1 MSDESLLPHILDLA
15 TLDADRMPQD
25 ARTMAR
31 LSLFDWMVVSLAG
44 ADQPLSDII
53 RNFVAA
59 EGGVEIAAVTGGS
72 MRLPARAAAL
82 ANGTISHALDYDDT
96 HFAYIGHPSVA
107 IFPAALAAA
116 EEMKGSADDV
126 IDAFLLGAEATCR
139 IGMVLGR
146 DHYDAGFHQTA
157 TSGAFGATIA
167 AARLYRLDRS
177 AIRTALGLV
186 SSRASGLKSQF
197 GTMGKPFNAGAAAAN
212 GIEAASLARLGFTA
226 SHDAF
231 AGPQSFL
238 NAHHAIH
245 DGSKQIADWSFENFL
260 FSSVSHKLHAC
271 CHGTHAMI
279 EALLLL
285 CANSRFL
292 ADDLREIRVE
302 IAPRWQNVCDIK
314 APSTGL
320 EIKFSYAFLAAM
332 VLRGIDLAAYE
343 SYLDRH
349 CNDADLVALAD
360 KVTVVGND
368 KIADSA
374 ARVTIYSRDDNTHS
388 QDFDLLTPI
397 DPAHLSTRLQA
408 KATAIIGGAA
418 AGDLW
423 SLIDDLEN
431 VSASDLANQLQIN
444 HKQGQK

>member
-25 ARTMAR
+25 ARKMAR

-44 ADQPLSDII
+44 ADQPSSDII

-167 AARLYRLDRS
+167 AARLYRLNRS
-177 AIRTALGLV
+177 AIKTALGLV

-212 GIEAASLARLGFTA
+212 GIEAASLARLGLTA

-245 DGSKQIADWSFENFL
+245 DGSKQIADWSLDNFL

-285 CANSRFL
+285 CANSAFL
-292 ADDLREIRVE
+292 ADDLSEVRVE

-343 SYLDRH
+343 SYLDSH

-408 KATAIIGGAA
+408 KATAIIGSAA

-431 VSASDLANQLQIN
+431 VSASDLANQLQMN
-444 HKQGQK
+444 YKKGQK

>member
-285 CANSRFL
+285 CANSTFL

-374 ARVTIYSRDDNTHS
+374 ARVTIYSTDDDTRS

-408 KATAIIGGAA
+408 KATALIGGAA

>member
-15 TLDADRMPQD
+15 TLDVDRMPQD
-25 ARTMAR
+25 ARKMAQ

-44 ADQPLSDII
+44 ADQPLADII
-53 RNFVAA
+53 RNFVAT

-116 EEMKGSADDV
+116 EEMRGSADDV
-126 IDAFLLGAEATCR
+126 INAFLLGAEATCR

-177 AIRTALGLV
+177 AIKTALGLV

-238 NAHHAIH
+238 NAHHAAH
-245 DGSKQIADWSFENFL
+245 DGGKQISGWSFDNFL

-285 CANSRFL
+285 RANSTFL
-292 ADDLREIRVE
+292 ADDLKEVRVE

-320 EIKFSYAFLAAM
+320 EIKFSYVFLAAM

-343 SYLDRH
+343 SYLDSH
-349 CNDADLVALAD
+349 CDDADLVALAR

-374 ARVTIYSRDDNTHS
+374 ARVTIYSRNDDTQS

-397 DPAHLSTRLQA
+397 DPVHLSKRLQA
-408 KATAIIGGAA
+408 KATALIGGVATA
-418 AGDLW
+418 DLW
-423 SLIDDLEN
+423 SLVDNLED
-431 VSASDLANQLQIN
+431 VSASDLANQLQMN
-444 HKQGQK
+444 HNQGQK

>member
-15 TLDADRMPQD
+15 TLDVDKMPQD
-25 ARTMAR
+25 ARKMAK

-44 ADQPLSDII
+44 ADQPLADII
-53 RNFVAA
+53 RNFVAT

-116 EEMKGSADDV
+116 EEMRGSADDV
-126 IDAFLLGAEATCR
+126 INAFLLGAEATCR

-212 GIEAASLARLGFTA
+212 GIEAASLARLGLTA

-238 NAHHAIH
+238 NAHHAAH
-245 DGSKQIADWSFENFL
+245 NGGKQISGWSFDNFL

-285 CANSRFL
+285 RANSTFL
-292 ADDLREIRVE
+292 ADDLKEVRVE

-320 EIKFSYAFLAAM
+320 EIKFSYVFLAAM

-343 SYLDRH
+343 SYLDSH
-349 CNDADLVALAD
+349 CDDADLVALAR

-374 ARVTIYSRDDNTHS
+374 ARVTIYSRNDDTQS

-397 DPAHLSTRLQA
+397 DPVHLSKRLQA
-408 KATAIIGGAA
+408 KATALIGGVAA
-418 AGDLW
+418 ADLW
-423 SLIDDLEN
+423 SLVDNLED
-431 VSASDLANQLQIN
+431 VSASDLANQLQMN

>member
-126 IDAFLLGAEATCR
+126 IDAFLLGAEAACR

-167 AARLYRLDRS
+167 AARFYRLDRS

-212 GIEAASLARLGFTA
+212 GIEAASLARLGLTA

-285 CANSRFL
+285 CANSTFL

-397 DPAHLSTRLQA
+397 DPAHLSMRLQA

-418 AGDLW
+418 AGNLW

>member
-15 TLDADRMPQD
+15 TLDVDRMPQD
-25 ARTMAR
+25 ARKMAQ

-44 ADQPLSDII
+44 ADQPLADII
-53 RNFVAA
+53 RNFVAT

-116 EEMKGSADDV
+116 EEMRGSADDV
-126 IDAFLLGAEATCR
+126 VNAFLLGAEATCR

-238 NAHHAIH
+238 NAHHAAH
-245 DGSKQIADWSFENFL
+245 NGGKQISGWSFDNFL

-285 CANSRFL
+285 RANSTFL
-292 ADDLREIRVE
+292 ADDLKEVRVE

-320 EIKFSYAFLAAM
+320 EIKFSYVFLAAM

-343 SYLDRH
+343 SYLDSH
-349 CNDADLVALAD
+349 CDDADLVALAR

-374 ARVTIYSRDDNTHS
+374 ARVTIYSRNDDTQS

-397 DPAHLSTRLQA
+397 DPVHLSKRLQA
-408 KATAIIGGAA
+408 KATALIGGVAA
-418 AGDLW
+418 ADLW
-423 SLIDDLEN
+423 SLVDNLED
-431 VSASDLANQLQIN
+431 VSASDLANQLQMN
-444 HKQGQK
+444 RKQGQK

>member
-1 MSDESLLPHILDLA
+1 
-15 TLDADRMPQD
+15 
-25 ARTMAR
+25 
-31 LSLFDWMVVSLAG
+31 
-44 ADQPLSDII
+44 
-53 RNFVAA
+53 
-59 EGGVEIAAVTGGS
+59 
-72 MRLPARAAAL
+72 
-82 ANGTISHALDYDDT
+82 
-96 HFAYIGHPSVA
+96 
-107 IFPAALAAA
+107 
-116 EEMKGSADDV
+116 
-126 IDAFLLGAEATCR
+126 
-139 IGMVLGR
+139 MVLGR

-238 NAHHAIH
+238 NAHHAVH
-245 DGSKQIADWSFENFL
+245 DGSKQIADWSFDNFL

-285 CANSRFL
+285 RANSTFL
-292 ADDLREIRVE
+292 ADDLTEVRVE

-320 EIKFSYAFLAAM
+320 EIKFSYVFLAAM

-343 SYLDRH
+343 SYLDSH
-349 CNDADLVALAD
+349 CDDADLVALA
-360 KVTVVGND
+360 
-368 KIADSA
+368 
-374 ARVTIYSRDDNTHS
+374 R
-388 QDFDLLTPI
+388 
-397 DPAHLSTRLQA
+397 
-408 KATAIIGGAA
+408 
-418 AGDLW
+418 
-423 SLIDDLEN
+423 
-431 VSASDLANQLQIN
+431 
-444 HKQGQK
+444 

>member
-25 ARTMAR
+25 ARKMAQ

-44 ADQPLSDII
+44 ADQPLADII

-116 EEMKGSADDV
+116 EEMRGSADDV
-126 IDAFLLGAEATCR
+126 INAFLLGAEATCR

-238 NAHHAIH
+238 NAHHAAH
-245 DGSKQIADWSFENFL
+245 DGGKQISGWSFDNFL

-285 CANSRFL
+285 RANSTFL
-292 ADDLREIRVE
+292 ADDLKEVRVE

-320 EIKFSYAFLAAM
+320 EIKFSYVFLAAM

-343 SYLDRH
+343 SYLDSH
-349 CNDADLVALAD
+349 CDDADLVALAR

-374 ARVTIYSRDDNTHS
+374 ARVTIYSRNDDTQS

-397 DPAHLSTRLQA
+397 DPVHLSKRLQA
-408 KATAIIGGAA
+408 KATALIGGVAA
-418 AGDLW
+418 ADLW
-423 SLIDDLEN
+423 SLVDNLED
-431 VSASDLANQLQIN
+431 VSASDLANQLQMN
-444 HKQGQK
+444 RKQGQK

>member
-1 MSDESLLPHILDLA
+1 MSDESLLLHILDLA
-15 TLDADRMPQD
+15 TLDAERMPQD
-25 ARTMAR
+25 ARKMAR

-44 ADQPLSDII
+44 ADQPLADII
-53 RNFVAA
+53 RNFVAM

-126 IDAFLLGAEATCR
+126 INAFLLGAEATCR

-157 TSGAFGATIA
+157 TSGAFGATVA

-212 GIEAASLARLGFTA
+212 GIEAASLARLGLTA

-285 CANSRFL
+285 CANSTFL

-397 DPAHLSTRLQA
+397 DPAHLSMRLQA

-418 AGDLW
+418 AGNLW

>member
-1 MSDESLLPHILDLA
+1 
-15 TLDADRMPQD
+15 
-25 ARTMAR
+25 
-31 LSLFDWMVVSLAG
+31 MVVSLAG
-44 ADQPLSDII
+44 ADQPLADII
-53 RNFVAA
+53 RNFVAK

-126 IDAFLLGAEATCR
+126 INAFLLGAEATCR

-245 DGSKQIADWSFENFL
+245 DGSKQIANWSFENFL

-285 CANSRFL
+285 RANSTFL

-302 IAPRWQNVCDIK
+302 IAPRWQNVCDMK

-320 EIKFSYAFLAAM
+320 EIKFSYVFLAAM

-343 SYLDRH
+343 SYLDSH

-374 ARVTIYSRDDNTHS
+374 ARVTIYCRDDDTRS

-408 KATAIIGGAA
+408 KATALIGGAA

-431 VSASDLANQLQIN
+431 VSASDLANQLQMN

>member
-15 TLDADRMPQD
+15 TLETDRMPQD
-25 ARTMAR
+25 ARKMAQ

-44 ADQPLSDII
+44 ADQPLADII
-53 RNFVAA
+53 RNFVAT

-116 EEMKGSADDV
+116 EEMRGSADDV
-126 IDAFLLGAEATCR
+126 INAFLLGAEATCR

-238 NAHHAIH
+238 NAHHAAH
-245 DGSKQIADWSFENFL
+245 DGGKQISGWSFDNFL

-271 CHGTHAMI
+271 CHGAHAMI

-285 CANSRFL
+285 RANSTFL
-292 ADDLREIRVE
+292 ADDLKEVRVE

-320 EIKFSYAFLAAM
+320 EIKFSYVFLAAM

-343 SYLDRH
+343 SYLDSH
-349 CNDADLVALAD
+349 CDDENLVALAG

-374 ARVTIYSRDDNTHS
+374 ARVTIYSRNNDTQS

-397 DPAHLSTRLQA
+397 DPVHLSKRLRA
-408 KATAIIGGAA
+408 KATALIGGVAA
-418 AGDLW
+418 ADLW
-423 SLIDDLEN
+423 SLVDNLED
-431 VSASDLANQLQIN
+431 VSASDLANQLQMN

>member
-1 MSDESLLPHILDLA
+1 MSDAALLPHMLELA
-15 TLDADRMPQD
+15 AIGPDRLPQD
-25 ARTMAR
+25 ARKMAE
-31 LSLFDWMVVSLAG
+31 LSLFDWMAVSLAG
-44 ADQPLSDII
+44 ADQPLAHII
-53 RNFVAA
+53 RDFVAA
-59 EGGVEIAAVTGGS
+59 EGGVAKATVTGS
-72 MRLPARAAAL
+72 KLRLPARAAAL

-285 CANSRFL
+285 SANSTFL

-320 EIKFSYAFLAAM
+320 EIKFSYVFLAAM

-343 SYLDRH
+343 SYLDSH

-374 ARVTIYSRDDNTHS
+374 ARVTIYCRDDDTRS

-408 KATAIIGGAA
+408 KATALIGGAA
-418 AGDLW
+418 ASDLW

-431 VSASDLANQLQIN
+431 VSASDLANQLQMN

>member
-1 MSDESLLPHILDLA
+1 
-15 TLDADRMPQD
+15 
-25 ARTMAR
+25 MA
-31 LSLFDWMVVSLAG
+31 
-44 ADQPLSDII
+44 DII
-53 RNFVAA
+53 RNFVAT

-72 MRLPARAAAL
+72 IRLPARAAAL

-126 IDAFLLGAEATCR
+126 VNAFLLGAEATCR

-238 NAHHAIH
+238 NAHHAVH
-245 DGSKQIADWSFENFL
+245 DGSKQIADWSFDNFL

-271 CHGTHAMI
+271 CHGAHAMI

-285 CANSRFL
+285 RANSLFL
-292 ADDLREIRVE
+292 ADDFKEVRVE

-320 EIKFSYAFLAAM
+320 EIKFSYVFLAAM

-343 SYLDRH
+343 SYLDSH
-349 CNDADLVALAD
+349 CNDADLVALAR

-374 ARVTIYSRDDNTHS
+374 ARVTIYSRNDDTQS
-388 QDFDLLTPI
+388 QNFDLLTPI
-397 DPAHLSTRLQA
+397 DPVHLSKRLQA
-408 KATAIIGGAA
+408 KATALIGGVAA
-418 AGDLW
+418 ADLW
-423 SLIDDLEN
+423 SLVDNLED
-431 VSASDLANQLQIN
+431 VSASDLANQLQMN

>member
-15 TLDADRMPQD
+15 TLDVDRMPQD
-25 ARTMAR
+25 ARKMAQ

-44 ADQPLSDII
+44 ADQPLADII
-53 RNFVAA
+53 RNFVVT

-116 EEMKGSADDV
+116 EEMRGSADDV
-126 IDAFLLGAEATCR
+126 INAFLLGAEATCR

-238 NAHHAIH
+238 NAHHAAH
-245 DGSKQIADWSFENFL
+245 DGGKQISGWSFDNFL

-271 CHGTHAMI
+271 CHGAHAMI

-285 CANSRFL
+285 RANSTFL
-292 ADDLREIRVE
+292 ADDLKEVRVE

-320 EIKFSYAFLAAM
+320 EIKFSYVFLAAM

-343 SYLDRH
+343 SYLDSH
-349 CNDADLVALAD
+349 CDDENLVALAG

-374 ARVTIYSRDDNTHS
+374 ARVTIYSRNNDTQS

-397 DPAHLSTRLQA
+397 DPVHLSKRLRT
-408 KATAIIGGAA
+408 KATALIGGVAA
-418 AGDLW
+418 ADLW
-423 SLIDDLEN
+423 SLVDNLED
-431 VSASDLANQLQIN
+431 VSASDLANQLQLN

>member
-15 TLDADRMPQD
+15 TLDADRMPKD
-25 ARTMAR
+25 ARKMAQ

-44 ADQPLSDII
+44 ADQPLADII
-53 RNFVAA
+53 RKFVAT

-116 EEMKGSADDV
+116 EEMRGSADDV
-126 IDAFLLGAEATCR
+126 INAFLLGAEATCR

-238 NAHHAIH
+238 NAHHAAH
-245 DGSKQIADWSFENFL
+245 DGGKQISGWSFDNFL

-271 CHGTHAMI
+271 CHGAHAMI

-285 CANSRFL
+285 RANSTFL
-292 ADDLREIRVE
+292 ADDLKEVRVE

-320 EIKFSYAFLAAM
+320 EIKFSYVFLAAM

-343 SYLDRH
+343 SYLDSH
-349 CNDADLVALAD
+349 CDDENLVALAG

-374 ARVTIYSRDDNTHS
+374 ARVTIYSRNNDTQS

-397 DPAHLSTRLQA
+397 DPVHLSKRLRA
-408 KATAIIGGAA
+408 KATALIGGVAA
-418 AGDLW
+418 ADLW
-423 SLIDDLEN
+423 SLVDNLDD
-431 VSASDLANQLQIN
+431 VSASDLANQLQLN

>member
-15 TLDADRMPQD
+15 TLDVDRMPQD
-25 ARTMAR
+25 ARKMAQ

-44 ADQPLSDII
+44 ADQPLADII
-53 RNFVAA
+53 RNFVAT

-116 EEMKGSADDV
+116 EEMRGSADDV
-126 IDAFLLGAEATCR
+126 INAFLLGAEATCR

-238 NAHHAIH
+238 NAHHAAH
-245 DGSKQIADWSFENFL
+245 DGGKQISGWSFDNFL

-271 CHGTHAMI
+271 CHGAHAMI

-285 CANSRFL
+285 RANSTFL
-292 ADDLREIRVE
+292 ADDLKEVRVE

-320 EIKFSYAFLAAM
+320 EIKFSYVFLAAM

-343 SYLDRH
+343 SYLDSH
-349 CNDADLVALAD
+349 CDDENLVALAG

-374 ARVTIYSRDDNTHS
+374 ARVTIYSRNNDTQS

-397 DPAHLSTRLQA
+397 DPVHLSKRLRA
-408 KATAIIGGAA
+408 KATALIGGVTAA
-418 AGDLW
+418 DLW
-423 SLIDDLEN
+423 SLVDNLED
-431 VSASDLANQLQIN
+431 VSASDLANQLQLN

>member
-285 CANSRFL
+285 CANSTFL

-343 SYLDRH
+343 SYHDSH

-397 DPAHLSTRLQA
+397 DPAHLSMRLQA

-418 AGDLW
+418 AGNLW

-431 VSASDLANQLQIN
+431 VSASDLANQLQMN

>member
-212 GIEAASLARLGFTA
+212 GIEAASLARLGLTA

-285 CANSRFL
+285 CANSTFL

-397 DPAHLSTRLQA
+397 DPAHLSMRLQA

-418 AGDLW
+418 AGNLW

>member
-15 TLDADRMPQD
+15 TLETDRMPQD
-25 ARTMAR
+25 ARKMAQ

-44 ADQPLSDII
+44 ADQPLADII
-53 RNFVAA
+53 RKFVAT

-116 EEMKGSADDV
+116 EEMRGSADDV
-126 IDAFLLGAEATCR
+126 INAFLLGAEATCR

-238 NAHHAIH
+238 NAHHAAH
-245 DGSKQIADWSFENFL
+245 DGGKQISGWSFDNFL

-271 CHGTHAMI
+271 CHGAHAMI

-285 CANSRFL
+285 RANSTFL
-292 ADDLREIRVE
+292 ADDLKEVRVE

-320 EIKFSYAFLAAM
+320 EIKFSYVFLAAM

-343 SYLDRH
+343 SYLDSH
-349 CNDADLVALAD
+349 CDDENLVALAG

-374 ARVTIYSRDDNTHS
+374 ARVTIYSRNNDTQS

-397 DPAHLSTRLQA
+397 DPVHLSKRLQA
-408 KATAIIGGAA
+408 KATALIGGVAA
-418 AGDLW
+418 ADLW
-423 SLIDDLEN
+423 SLVDNLED
-431 VSASDLANQLQIN
+431 VSASDLANQLQMN

>member
-25 ARTMAR
+25 ARKMAQ

-44 ADQPLSDII
+44 ADQPLADII
-53 RNFVAA
+53 RNFVAT

-116 EEMKGSADDV
+116 EEMRGSADDV
-126 IDAFLLGAEATCR
+126 INAFLLGAEATCR

-177 AIRTALGLV
+177 AIRTALGLA

-238 NAHHAIH
+238 NAHHAAH
-245 DGSKQIADWSFENFL
+245 DGGKQISGWSFDNFL
-260 FSSVSHKLHAC
+260 FSSVSHKLHAS
-271 CHGTHAMI
+271 CHGAHAMI

-285 CANSRFL
+285 RANSTFL
-292 ADDLREIRVE
+292 ADDLKEVRVE

-320 EIKFSYAFLAAM
+320 EIKFSYVFLAAM

-343 SYLDRH
+343 SYLDSY
-349 CNDADLVALAD
+349 CNDADLVALAR

-374 ARVTIYSRDDNTHS
+374 ARVTIYSRNDDTQS

-397 DPAHLSTRLQA
+397 DPVHLSKRLQA
-408 KATAIIGGAA
+408 KATALIGGVAA
-418 AGDLW
+418 ADLW
-423 SLIDDLEN
+423 SLVDNLED
-431 VSASDLANQLQIN
+431 VSASDLANQLQMN

>member
-1 MSDESLLPHILDLA
+1 MSDKSLLPHILDLA
-15 TLDADRMPQD
+15 TLDSDRMPHD
-25 ARTMAR
+25 ARKMAQ

-44 ADQPLSDII
+44 ADQPLADII
-53 RNFVAA
+53 RNFVAT
-59 EGGVEIAAVTGGS
+59 EGGVEIAAVTGSS

-116 EEMKGSADDV
+116 EEMRGSADDV
-126 IDAFLLGAEATCR
+126 INAFLLGAEATCR
-139 IGMVLGR
+139 IGIVLGR

-238 NAHHAIH
+238 NAHHAAH
-245 DGSKQIADWSFENFL
+245 DGGKQISGWSLDNFL
-260 FSSVSHKLHAC
+260 FSSVSYKLHAC

-285 CANSRFL
+285 RANSTFL
-292 ADDLREIRVE
+292 ADDLKELRVE

-320 EIKFSYAFLAAM
+320 EIKFSYVFLAAM
-332 VLRGIDLAAYE
+332 VLRGLDLAAYE
-343 SYLDRH
+343 SYLDSH
-349 CNDADLVALAD
+349 CDDADLVALAR

-368 KIADSA
+368 KFADSA
-374 ARVTIYSRDDNTHS
+374 ARVTLYSRNDDTQS

-397 DPAHLSTRLQA
+397 DPLHLSKRLQA
-408 KATAIIGGAA
+408 KAIALIGGVAA
-418 AGDLW
+418 ADLW
-423 SLIDDLEN
+423 SLVDNLED

>member
-72 MRLPARAAAL
+72 IRLPARAAAL

-212 GIEAASLARLGFTA
+212 GIEAASLARLGLTA

-285 CANSRFL
+285 CANSTFL

-332 VLRGIDLAAYE
+332 VLRDIDLAAYE
-343 SYLDRH
+343 SYLDSH

-418 AGDLW
+418 AGNLW

>member
-167 AARLYRLDRS
+167 AARFYRLDRS

-212 GIEAASLARLGFTA
+212 GIEAASLARLGLTA

-285 CANSRFL
+285 RANSTFL

-320 EIKFSYAFLAAM
+320 EIKFSYAFIAAM

-343 SYLDRH
+343 SYLDSH

-431 VSASDLANQLQIN
+431 VSASDLANQLQMN

>member
-1 MSDESLLPHILDLA
+1 
-15 TLDADRMPQD
+15 
-25 ARTMAR
+25 MA
-31 LSLFDWMVVSLAG
+31 
-44 ADQPLSDII
+44 DII
-53 RNFVAA
+53 RNFVAT

-72 MRLPARAAAL
+72 IRLPARAAAL

-126 IDAFLLGAEATCR
+126 VNAFLLGAEATCR

-238 NAHHAIH
+238 NAHHAVH
-245 DGSKQIADWSFENFL
+245 DGSKQIADWSFDNFL

-271 CHGTHAMI
+271 CHGAHAMI

-285 CANSRFL
+285 RANSLFL
-292 ADDLREIRVE
+292 ADDFKEVRVE

-320 EIKFSYAFLAAM
+320 EIKFSYVFLAAM

-343 SYLDRH
+343 SYLDSH
-349 CNDADLVALAD
+349 CNDADLVALAR

-374 ARVTIYSRDDNTHS
+374 ARVTIYSRNDDTQS
-388 QDFDLLTPI
+388 QNFDLLTPI
-397 DPAHLSTRLQA
+397 DHVHLSKRLQA
-408 KATAIIGGAA
+408 KATALIGGVAA
-418 AGDLW
+418 ADLW
-423 SLIDDLEN
+423 SLVDNLED
-431 VSASDLANQLQIN
+431 VSASDLANQLQMN

>member
-25 ARTMAR
+25 ARKMAQ

-44 ADQPLSDII
+44 ADQPLADII
-53 RNFVAA
+53 RNFVAT

-72 MRLPARAAAL
+72 TRLPARAAAL

-96 HFAYIGHPSVA
+96 HVAYIGHPSVA

-116 EEMKGSADDV
+116 EEMEVSADEV
-126 IDAFLLGAEATCR
+126 IYAFLLGAEATCR

-186 SSRASGLKSQF
+186 SRASGLKSQF

-238 NAHHAIH
+238 NAHHGVH
-245 DGSKQIADWSFENFL
+245 DGSKQIAGWSFDNFF

-285 CANSRFL
+285 IANSTFS
-292 ADDLREIRVE
+292 ADDFEKIEVE
-302 IAPRWQNVCDIK
+302 VAPRWQNVCDIK
-314 APSTGL
+314 TPSTGL
-320 EIKFSYAFLAAM
+320 EIKFSYVFLAAM

-343 SYLDRH
+343 SYLDSH
-349 CNDADLVALAD
+349 CDDENLVALAG

-374 ARVTIYSRDDNTHS
+374 ARVTIYSRNNDTQS

-397 DPAHLSTRLQA
+397 DPVHLSKRLRA
-408 KATAIIGGAA
+408 KATALIGGVAA
-418 AGDLW
+418 ADLW
-423 SLIDDLEN
+423 SLVDNLED
-431 VSASDLANQLQIN
+431 VSASDLANRCN
-444 HKQGQK
+444 

>member
-126 IDAFLLGAEATCR
+126 INAFLLGAEATCR

-157 TSGAFGATIA
+157 TSGAFGATVA

-238 NAHHAIH
+238 NAHHAAH

-285 CANSRFL
+285 CANSTFL

-374 ARVTIYSRDDNTHS
+374 A
-388 QDFDLLTPI
+388 
-397 DPAHLSTRLQA
+397 
-408 KATAIIGGAA
+408 
-418 AGDLW
+418 
-423 SLIDDLEN
+423 
-431 VSASDLANQLQIN
+431 
-444 HKQGQK
+444 

>member
-15 TLDADRMPQD
+15 TLDVDRMPQD
-25 ARTMAR
+25 ARKMAQ

-44 ADQPLSDII
+44 ADQPLADII
-53 RNFVAA
+53 RNFVAT

-116 EEMKGSADDV
+116 EEMRGSADDV
-126 IDAFLLGAEATCR
+126 INAFLLGAEATCR

-238 NAHHAIH
+238 NAHHAAH
-245 DGSKQIADWSFENFL
+245 DGGKQISGWSFDNFL

-285 CANSRFL
+285 RANSTFL
-292 ADDLREIRVE
+292 ADDLKEVRVE

-320 EIKFSYAFLAAM
+320 EIKFSYVFLAAM

-343 SYLDRH
+343 SYLDSH
-349 CNDADLVALAD
+349 CDDADLVALAR

-374 ARVTIYSRDDNTHS
+374 ARVTIYSRNDDTQS

-397 DPAHLSTRLQA
+397 DPVHLSKRLQA
-408 KATAIIGGAA
+408 KATALIGGVAA
-418 AGDLW
+418 AEGW
-423 SLIDDLEN
+423 SFVDNLED
-431 VSASDLANQLQIN
+431 VSASDLANQLQMN

>member
-15 TLDADRMPQD
+15 ILDADRMPQD
-25 ARTMAR
+25 ARKMAR

-44 ADQPLSDII
+44 ADQPLADII
-53 RNFVAA
+53 RNFVAT

-238 NAHHAIH
+238 NAHHAVH
-245 DGSKQIADWSFENFL
+245 DGSKQIADWSFDNFL

-271 CHGTHAMI
+271 CHGAHAMI

-285 CANSRFL
+285 RANSTFL
-292 ADDLREIRVE
+292 VDDLKEVRVE

-320 EIKFSYAFLAAM
+320 EIKFSYVFLAAM

-343 SYLDRH
+343 SYLDSH
-349 CNDADLVALAD
+349 CNDADLVALAR

-374 ARVTIYSRDDNTHS
+374 ARVTIYSRNDDTQS
-388 QDFDLLTPI
+388 QNFDLLTPI
-397 DPAHLSTRLQA
+397 DPVHLSKRLQA
-408 KATAIIGGAA
+408 KATALIGGVAA
-418 AGDLW
+418 ADLW
-423 SLIDDLEN
+423 SLVDNLED
-431 VSASDLANQLQIN
+431 VSASDLANQLQMN